1 MHQQSLL
8 MKWSAVVLIT
18 AFSVSGCLGSREW
31 TYPPPPDKAFLGIKA
46 AQPVSGTVVVLPLVD
61 QRGKEV
67 KEEYW
72 RVAIPLVP
80 SGATAYDRP
89 EDVKDAEQIDEVQ
102 FTPSEDFARALADE
116 IREAKIFS
124 SVAYAG
130 NVAPPS
136 SEYVLEGRLR
146 STRWERSITTYLFG
160 PLGTIFWMLGLP
172 MGQTDISV
180 EMDLQLKATADPSK
194 VLWSFSMEY
203 KGWDLDGIYYGL
215 ANEVN
220 SYPTALQEALRPA
233 ITDLADKAASR
244 LTSTS

>member
-1 MHQQSLL
+1 MRQQSLL
-8 MKWSAVVLIT
+8 VKLWVVALIL
-18 AFSVSGCLGSREW
+18 AFSVTGCLGTREW
-31 TYPPPPDKAFLGIKA
+31 TYPPPPDKMFLGIKA
-46 AQPVSGTVVVLPLVD
+46 DQPVSGSLVVLPLVD

-72 RVAIPLVP
+72 KVAIPLVP
-80 SGATAYDRP
+80 SGTTFYDRP
-89 EDVKDAEQIDEVQ
+89 EDVKDPEQIDQVQ
-102 FTPSEDFARALADE
+102 FNPAEDFARALADE

-130 NVAPPS
+130 KSAAPT
-136 SEYVLEGRLR
+136 SEYVLQGRLH
-146 STRWERSITTYLFG
+146 STRWERSITTYLLG
-160 PLGTIFWMLGLP
+160 PLGTVFWMIGLP
-172 MGQTDISV
+172 MGQTDIGV
-180 EMDLQLKATADPSK
+180 EMDLRLTASADPSK

-233 ITDLADKAASR
+233 VTDLANKAASS
-244 LTSTS
+244 LSPS

>member
-1 MHQQSLL
+1 MRQHSLL
-8 MKWSAVVLIT
+8 VKSWVVVLVV
-18 AFSVSGCLGSREW
+18 ALSVSGCLGSREW
-31 TYPPPPDKAFLGIKA
+31 AYPPPPDKAYLGIKA
-46 AQPVSGTVVVLPLVD
+46 DHPVSGSLVVLPLVD
-61 QRGKEV
+61 QRGQEV

-72 RVAIPLVP
+72 KVAIPLVP
-80 SGATAYDRP
+80 SGSTSYDRP

-102 FTPSEDFARALADE
+102 FTPSQDFARALSDE

-124 SVAYAG
+124 SVAYAEKKS
-130 NVAPPS
+130 APA
-136 SEYVLEGRLR
+136 SEYVMEGRLL
-146 STRWERSITTYLFG
+146 STRWDRSITTYLFG

-172 MGQTDISV
+172 MGQTDITV
-180 EMDLQLKATADPSK
+180 EMNLQLKASADPSK

-233 ITDLADKAASR
+233 ITDLADKAAKR
-244 LTSTS
+244 LASS